1 MLTPSLYHGP
11 TAEATCIHEA
21 TLFGRLLRKPFG
33 MEGRG
38 LKKDEA
44 REVVQLNRKG
54 GLYPSSIVIGRL
66 DIASP
71 LSSDALLKVIE
82 EPFERVG
89 IFLWADDLGG
99 VSPTIRSRCR
109 DVWCPNGDRDEDY
122 AFDITLLYQRW
133 ADQDLSFFIEVLRD
147 NKKNEREV
155 VESCLAGYS
164 NSIGLGASDHVI
176 EGWLRLRELLS
187 MRVLTPSQVIEGLFG
202 GMVK

>member
-1 MLTPSLYHGP
+1 MLTPTLYHGP
-11 TAEATCIHEA
+11 TAEATCTQEA
-21 TLFGRLLRKPFG
+21 MLFGRLLRKPFG
-33 MEGRG
+33 MEGKG

-54 GLYPSSIVIGRL
+54 AVNPSSIIIGRL

-82 EPFERVG
+82 EPFDKVG

-99 VSPTIRSRCR
+99 VSPTIKSRCR
-109 DVWCPNGDRDEDY
+109 AVWCSNAGEEECH
-122 AFDITLLYQRW
+122 AFDVSLLYQRW

-147 NKKNEREV
+147 NKGMEREI
-155 VESCLAGYS
+155 VEACLAGYS
-164 NSIGLGASDHVI
+164 NSIGLGSSDHVM

-187 MRVLTPSQVIEGLFG
+187 MRSLTPSQVIEGLFG
-202 GMVK
+202 GMLR